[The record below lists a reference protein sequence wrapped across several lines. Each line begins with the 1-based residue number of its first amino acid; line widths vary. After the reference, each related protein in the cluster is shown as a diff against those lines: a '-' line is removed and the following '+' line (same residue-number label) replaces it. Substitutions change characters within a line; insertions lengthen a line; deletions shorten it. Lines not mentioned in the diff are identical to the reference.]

1 MFSFSLPQVLP
12 SRIPV
17 QCMASMYAPLVLSL
31 SCLLAPLVSA
41 DVTIYGLFGQTTAD
55 PGALRSGS
63 AAAPSATAAT
73 TTSFVTVPG
82 PPQYTELAAYNPIYM
97 EPPAIPDP
105 APPLQF
111 AIGVPT
117 SAQLMN
123 GLSIPQHGTFFGFS
137 IEMSVANQLSEFDFD
152 PVYCVGS
159 LEHS

>member
-1 MFSFSLPQVLP
+1 
-12 SRIPV
+12 
-17 QCMASMYAPLVLSL
+17 MASMYAPLVLSL
-31 SCLLAPLVSA
+31 SCLFAPLVSA

-137 IEMSVANQLSEFDFD
+137 IEMSVANQLSEFHDD
-152 PVYCVGS
+152 LYTASVLLSTAEQTYSRLSILVGTNG
-159 LEHS
+159 